1 MREKTL
7 TAEEKTKRRNSVR
20 EIAMFSLLPLGMFF
34 INSTVYTVINVY
46 MTDVLSLSMGLVSI
60 VLLGTKAWDAV
71 NDPIIG
77 VLVEKTRTKW
87 GKCRPWI
94 LWMSVPLAVITALLF
109 LPIPFSDKFNI
120 VNSKGEVL
128 GNGMNFAYML
138 LTYMLFITFY
148 TAVEI
153 PFNSL
158 NPLVFPEEKSRVKAI
173 SVSNTVGSLG
183 TVLPSVLIWA
193 MIGFLGNGAKNRT
206 DMGYFWASLIF
217 SVIGAAIMLFSFA
230 KIKEKV
236 YIPPRK
242 INAKKALKTILSDKR
257 MIVLLLC
264 SFFCGMINIGAMFVP
279 YFAKWNCIGILPMD
293 KINAFLEGLTGKNP
307 NLDAVSILPTILNV
321 MSGISYMLSMLLIPL
336 FLRKMNKKKLWIGMS
351 LISAV
356 FTLFTYIMGVY
367 LLPYN
372 TLAGFVVYAVL
383 RFFTNF
389 PVGMS
394 VVLSISMFADVTDA
408 IEMETGERLEATAYS
423 FKGLT
428 YKLAVA
434 IFNVVVLLVIDALH
448 YDADLMTEI
457 TANMTTPLISSTTE
471 ASVIGGVNYTTLL
484 NGIFFMLTAFGAIGM
499 ALQAIPMFFYK
510 FDETKIAD
518 KLAAFRERKKQQ
530 MQQTLLEA
538 LAAAEAG
545 NGSMSEEELQKLRES
560 LSDDG
565 EFGGSTAGNDGSA
578 AGDDTDGSPA
588 DDGVCATDDYT
599 APTQNSEGGSAAGDD
614 TDDSPA
620 DDGVCA
626 TDDNTAPTQNS
637 EGGSTAGS
645 GTGACPADD
654 GVCATNDNTVPVQD
668 SEGGSA
674 AGNGG
679 STAGDDTD
687 DSPADDGDCATDD
700 NTAPTQNSE
709 GGSAAGDD
717 ETPAIDGISTT
728 ADETKQ

>member
-356 FTLFTYIMGVY
+356 FTLFTYIMSVY

-545 NGSMSEEELQKLRES
+545 NGSMSEDELRKLRES

-565 EFGGSTAGNDGSA
+565 EFGGSTAINDGSA
-578 AGDDTDGSPA
+578 AG
-588 DDGVCATDDYT
+588 
-599 APTQNSEGGSAAGDD
+599 N
-614 TDDSPA
+614 
-620 DDGVCA
+620 
-626 TDDNTAPTQNS
+626 
-637 EGGSTAGS
+637 GGSTAGDS
-645 GTGACPADD
+645 PDHSPADD
-654 GVCATNDNTVPVQD
+654 EVCATNDNTVPVQD

-679 STAGDDTD
+679 STAGNSTD
-687 DSPADDGDCATDD
+687 HSPADDEVCATND
-700 NTAPTQNSE
+700 NTVPVQDSKGGSAAGND
-709 GGSAAGDD
+709 GSAAGDD
-717 ETPAIDGISTT
+717 ENETSSGDNDDCPEGTT
-728 ADETKQ
+728 YGTKQ